1 MTSKLT
7 ISKITPGSA
16 VAHSNML
23 AVAKGN
29 YCVLLSVSATPTQDL
44 PKRERLSFKR
54 LPLLS
59 VFLLDKH
66 THQKVSERGYVT
78 LHNLKHQKA
87 GKDLLVTPLDAQ
99 VEVVGVSEFVVTPP
113 TEKDLARAEKQLA
126 KQQVAK
132 EPKAVRKAHAKV
144 VVANQ
149 KALKAEIKLKTV
161 LEKKATKS
169 AVLPPHTVK

>member
-1 MTSKLT
+1 MTSKAIAKLAL
-7 ISKITPGSA
+7 GSA
-16 VAHSNML
+16 VSHSNML
-23 AVAKGN
+23 AAAKGN
-29 YCVLLSVSATPTQDL
+29 YCVLLAVGNTPTQDL

-78 LHNLKHQKA
+78 LQTLKHQKA

-99 VEVVGVSEFVVTPP
+99 VEVIGISEFIVTPP
-113 TEKDLARAEKQLA
+113 SEKDLARAEKQLA
-126 KQQVAK
+126 KQRVAK

-149 KALKAEIKLKTV
+149 KALKAEIKLKAV
-161 LEKKATKS
+161 REKKATKTV
-169 AVLPPHTVK
+169 ALPPQTVK